1 MCGRSQWAR
10 RSRRR
15 WRAGGRL
22 VEELQASEEGEAC
35 VLKAARGA
43 LYTLV
48 HERERSKPEAARCVP
63 LFDAPDADE
72 VVRLLNTHISV
83 PPTGKSTGLD
93 DTGGAPRRSSS
104 GAGGSDEPVPLEER
118 RCTFA
123 ATPTAGSP
131 FLDLGLVF
139 TPCEPGAD
147 ELDSDELV
155 DGGLELRVAACSR
168 LTSGAVGPAPHTGDS
183 IRGLRH

>member
-1 MCGRSQWAR
+1 
-10 RSRRR
+10 
-15 WRAGGRL
+15 L